1 MDYDYFEI
9 KIPCHTSEATDI
21 EDYFLSIGAC
31 SVTFRDAED
40 VAILEPAPGKMP
52 LWKDIEITAMFTSD
66 FDEKQVLQSTQKQFP
81 TRDIVLSK
89 LENQI
94 WERTW
99 LKHFKPMKFGRN
111 TWIIPSEY
119 TAVDEKAVNIY
130 LDPGLAFGTGTH
142 ATTALCLEW
151 VDKNNLNNKEIIDFG
166 CGSGILAI
174 AALKHGADKVYCTD
188 IDPQAIES
196 TLVNTKSNGVVSR
209 IEVIDGNNVSSL
221 KNLDVVMANILAAPL
236 MTLVD
241 TFYKMLKDNGE
252 LIMSGI
258 LSEQTDQIVAKFSQ
272 SFVDFQI
279 NIADDW
285 ASVYAKKKAINMNKE
300 KSAINVYSM

>member
-1 MDYDYFEI
+1 MSTKQDINTPEYEYFEVD
-9 KIPCHTSEATDI
+9 IPCQSTEADDI
-21 EDYFLSIGAC
+21 ETLLFSIGAC

-52 LWKDIEITAMFTSD
+52 LWKDIVITAMFTRD
-66 FDEKQVLQSTQKQFP
+66 YAEEEVVTTLKQHLPQHHATAKKLITQ
-81 TRDIVLSK
+81 V
-89 LENQI
+89 

-99 LKHFKPMKFGRN
+99 LEHFKPMQFGKN
-111 TWIIPSEY
+111 TWIIPSEFE
-119 TAVDEKAVNIY
+119 APDPQAVNIY

-142 ATTALCLEW
+142 ATTALCLNWIDET
-151 VDKNNLNNKEIIDFG
+151 DFKNKTAIDFG

-174 AALKHGADKVYCTD
+174 AAVKHGAANVYCTD

-196 TLVNTKSNGVVSR
+196 TLSNS
-209 IEVIDGNNVSSL
+209 EKNNVQSNISIIETNEVHQL
-221 KNLDVVMANILAAPL
+221 KELDIVMANILAAPL

-241 TFYKMLKDNGE
+241 TFYGMLKDDGE

-258 LSEQTDQIVAKFSQ
+258 LSEQTDEIVAKFKQ

-279 NIADDW
+279 NITDDW
-285 ASVYAKKKAINMNKE
+285 ASVYAKKKSQINE
-300 KSAINVYSM
+300 